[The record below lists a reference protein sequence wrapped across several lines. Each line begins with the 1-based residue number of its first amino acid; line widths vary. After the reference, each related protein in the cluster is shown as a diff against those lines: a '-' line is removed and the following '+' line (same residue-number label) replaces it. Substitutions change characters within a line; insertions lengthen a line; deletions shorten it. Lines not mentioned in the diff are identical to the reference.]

1 MIFREENDGKYVQGV
16 LFEKEGRLYEAKLYE
31 ECFDL
36 LKEATAI
43 IDDLEHMP
51 RIEQDSLRLITLVVR
66 SSRSAQQR
74 TRCRVVQEL
83 LICTIS

>member
-51 RIEQDSLRLITLVVR
+51 RIE
-66 SSRSAQQR
+66 
-74 TRCRVVQEL
+74 
-83 LICTIS
+83 

>member
-16 LFEKEGRLYEAKLYE
+16 LFEEAGRLYEAKLDE

-36 LKEATAI
+36 LKKATAI

-51 RIEQDSLRLITLVVR
+51 RIE
-66 SSRSAQQR
+66 
-74 TRCRVVQEL
+74 
-83 LICTIS
+83 